1 MSITFG
7 RFSFDYGASS
17 AFFETAHGRPKP
29 IPTSVFSLIGFK
41 QPNRLALQ
49 RPEMDYRKYPA
60 IDHRKYA
67 GQYVFWACTCSRF
80 ALRFA
85 PSYANLVRTRRPASY
100 QNLWLPGAGFHCGFQ
115 GFSVVSTGNQATLV
129 VTIQISIE
137 SDAQY
142 SPRPAQISVSIPAR
156 QGCCR

>member
-1 MSITFG
+1 MLLWIAIAMSITFG

-60 IDHRKYA
+60 IDHWKYA

-85 PSYANLVRTRRPASY
+85 PSYANLVRTRPPACY
-100 QNLWLPGAGFHCGFQ
+100 QTVMVARRWFPLWFPGFCSDFRWQQDYLP
-115 GFSVVSTGNQATLV
+115 SKPSW
-129 VTIQISIE
+129 I
-137 SDAQY
+137 
-142 SPRPAQISVSIPAR
+142 
-156 QGCCR
+156 